1 MSRSVSPFSWLW
13 AIAMLTLSTPSPSG
27 AFQPPGAVVPQRPAP
42 EAKQPPITQPLAFV
56 YYAGKI
62 RKRDGRYVLQ
72 DSTMPIPFYL
82 DDQEAAKKFA
92 GQDVVIMGV
101 IAKSEPSHVSL
112 QVRQI
117 EAVAPR

>member
-1 MSRSVSPFSWLW
+1 MSRSVSPFSCLW
-13 AIAMLTLSTPSPSG
+13 AIATLTLTAPLPSG
-27 AFQPPGAVVPQRPAP
+27 AFPSPGTIVPQQPAP

-62 RKRDGRYVLQ
+62 RKHDGRYILQ

-82 DDQEAAKKFA
+82 DDQKAAKTFA

-101 IAKSEPSHVSL
+101 IVESEPSHVSL

-117 EAVAPR
+117 EPVAPR

>member
-1 MSRSVSPFSWLW
+1 MSRSVSPFSCLW
-13 AIAMLTLSTPSPSG
+13 AIAMLSLTAPLPSR
-27 AFQPPGAVVPQRPAP
+27 AFQSLGVPQQPAP

-62 RKRDGRYVLQ
+62 TKRDGRYVLQ

-82 DDQEAAKKFA
+82 DDQKAAKKFS

-101 IAKSEPSHVSL
+101 IVESEPSHVSL

-117 EAVAPR
+117 EPVAPR